1 MLNFILLFLKESA
14 QSSEP
19 FWLFSFLGRLH
30 PMLVHFPI
38 SLLIL
43 AALFELLSLRNFNS
57 KLRPSINLILTL
69 GAASAIF
76 SAAFGLLLAQNESLD
91 GDVLFLHQWAGI
103 TTSVLAIVLLILL
116 HQIQRKSQLKFILPY
131 RVVLLLSVIGVS
143 IAGHFGAS
151 MTHGETY
158 LTEVLP
164 GQNANYSSSDGNY
177 DLIAFQAD
185 TLSEAN
191 QLKLTNE
198 VRAIFAH
205 NCYKCHGSAKQKGE
219 LRLDEKA
226 FVFEGGESGKVII
239 PGNAKK
245 SDLYQRIT
253 LPKGHDDVM
262 PSKGKTLTG
271 KEIALIELWINK
283 GAIWPDGAL
292 QSSIFRVAELAPRN
306 PALPVKSEN
315 LSNPIDLWVNE
326 YFTKNEIPWAQPVD
340 DRTYL
345 RRIYLDIIGLIPSNV
360 DLTSFMAD
368 TRPNKREIWVQ
379 KLLESNDSYAQ
390 HWLTFWNDALRNDY
404 TGTGYITGG
413 RYNLTDWL
421 YKSLR
426 QNKPYNAFVK
436 ELLNPDDASKGFIAG
451 IQWRGTV
458 NASQRTEMQAAQ
470 NVGQVLLGLNLK
482 CASCHDSFVSDWKLE
497 DAYAFANIFSEK
509 PLEMNRCEIPMGKF
523 APTRL
528 LWPSLGEIDGTANRA
543 EKLKQLSEKMVQPA
557 NGRLY
562 RTIVNRVWKQMLGRG
577 VVEPV
582 DEMDNEPWS
591 QDLLDWL
598 AVDFVNKG
606 YDVKKLIYLI
616 STSKVYQMPS
626 QSFENSGLL
635 VDDAYKFKGTT
646 RKRMTAE
653 QFSDAVSQ
661 LFAPVFKVDQVKYEP
676 FELVAYLPAEK
687 KARASLVQN
696 NPFLTALGRP
706 NREVVSTS
714 RDSQGNLLQ
723 ALEMT
728 NGELL
733 NQTLKEG
740 AKNWKERYPDSN
752 TLISEMFNQALA
764 RNPSQKELAI
774 AKESLGTKPSI
785 ESIQDFMWSVVLLP
799 EFQIVY

>member
-1 MLNFILLFLKESA
+1 MLNFILLLLTESA
-14 QSSEP
+14 ESSEP
-19 FWLFSFLGRLH
+19 FWLFSFFGRLH

-38 SLLIL
+38 SLLLL
-43 AALFELLSLRNFNS
+43 AALFELLSFKNFHS
-57 KLRPSINLILTL
+57 KLRPSINLILIL
-69 GAASAIF
+69 GAASAIL
-76 SAAFGLLLAQNESLD
+76 SAAFGLLLTQNENLD
-91 GDVLFLHQWAGI
+91 GEVSFIHQWAGI
-103 TTSVLAIVLLILL
+103 STSVLSLVLLFLL
-116 HQIQRKSQLKFILPY
+116 HQILRKNEVKFILPY
-131 RVVLLLSVIGVS
+131 RIVLFLTAIGVS
-143 IAGHFGAS
+143 VAGHFGAS

-164 GQNANYSSSDGNY
+164 GQNTHLASTGNLLAY
-177 DLIAFQAD
+177 QND

-245 SDLYQRIT
+245 SDLYQRII

-262 PSKGKTLTG
+262 PSKGKTLT
-271 KEIALIELWINK
+271 KSEIGLIELWINK

-306 PALPVKSEN
+306 PALPVKSKN

-326 YFTKNEIPWAQPVD
+326 YFEKNEIKWGQPVD

-345 RRIYLDIIGLIPSNV
+345 KRIYLDIVGLIPSNA
-360 DLTSFMAD
+360 DLNEFIAD
-368 TRPNKREIWVQ
+368 SRPNKREIWVQ
-379 KLLESNDSYAQ
+379 KLLDRNDSYAQ

-404 TGTGYITGG
+404 SGTGYITGG

-426 QNKPYNAFVK
+426 QNKPYDVFVK
-436 ELLNPDDASKGFIAG
+436 ELLNPDDASKGFITG

-497 DAYAFANIFSEK
+497 DAYAFANIFSEE
-509 PLEMNRCEIPMGKF
+509 PLEINRCEVPMGKF

-528 LWPSLGEIDGTANRA
+528 LWPSLGEIDGEASRT

-577 VVEPV
+577 MVEPV

-598 AVDFVNKG
+598 AVDFVNRG
-606 YDVKKLIYLI
+606 YDIKKLIYLI

-626 QSFENSGLL
+626 QGFENSTLL
-635 VDDAYKFKGTT
+635 VDDAYKFKGMV

-653 QFSDAVSQ
+653 QFSDAISQ
-661 LFAPVFKVDQVKYEP
+661 LFAPVFKVDDVKYEP
-676 FELVAYLPAEK
+676 FELVAYLPEEK
-687 KARASLVQN
+687 QARASLVQN
-696 NPFLTALGRP
+696 NTFLTALGRP

-728 NGELL
+728 NGEQL
-733 NQTLKEG
+733 NEVLKEG
-740 AKNWKERYPDSN
+740 AKNWQAKYPETD
-752 TLISEMFNQALA
+752 TLISEMFKQALA
-764 RNPSQKELAI
+764 RNPNQKEREI
-774 AKESLGTKPSI
+774 AQASLGNKPTI

-799 EFQIVY
+799 EFQLVY

>member
-1 MLNFILLFLKESA
+1 MLSNIFLFNAEPL
-14 QSSEP
+14 SS
-19 FWLFSFLGRLH
+19 FWLFTFFGRLH

-38 SLLIL
+38 SLLTL
-43 AALFELLSLRNFNS
+43 AGLFELLSLRNFNS
-57 KLRPSINLILTL
+57 KLRPSISLLLIL
-69 GAASAIF
+69 GSASAVL
-76 SAAFGLLLAQNESLD
+76 SVVFGLLLAQNEKLD
-91 GDVLFLHQWAGI
+91 GDVLFIHQWAGI
-103 TTSVLAIVLLILL
+103 ITGILSFVLVFLQ
-116 HQIQRKSQLKFILPY
+116 HQIVKMNQTKFVLPY
-131 RVVLLLSVIGVS
+131 RIVLFISIIGVTV
-143 IAGHFGAS
+143 AGHFGAS
-151 MTHGETY
+151 MTHGENY

-164 GQNANYSSSDGNY
+164 SQNKNNSNSNGKMNLTD
-177 DLIAFQAD
+177 FQTD

-205 NCYKCHGSAKQKGE
+205 NCYKCHGSAKQKAE
-219 LRLDEKA
+219 LRLDEKD

-245 SDLYQRIT
+245 SDLYQRII

-262 PSKGKTLTG
+262 PSKGKTLTE

-283 GAIWPDGAL
+283 GAIWPEGAL

-306 PALPVKSEN
+306 PTLPTQTPTLK
-315 LSNPIDLWVNE
+315 NPIDLWVNE
-326 YFTKNEIPWAQPVD
+326 YFTKNKIEWSQPVD

-345 RRIYLDIIGLIPSNV
+345 RRIYLDIIGLIPSNK
-360 DLTSFMAD
+360 DLNDFMAD
-368 TRPNKREIWVQ
+368 TRPNKREIWTQ
-379 KLLESNDSYAQ
+379 KLLDKNDSYAQ
-390 HWLTFWNDALRNDY
+390 HWLSFWNDALRNDY

-426 QNKPYNAFVK
+426 QNKPYDVFVK
-436 ELLNPDDASKGFIAG
+436 ELLNPDEASKGFISG

-497 DAYAFANIFSEK
+497 DAYAFANIFSEE
-509 PLEMNRCEIPMGKF
+509 PLEINRCEVPMGKF

-577 VVEPV
+577 MVEPV

-591 QDLLDWL
+591 QDLLDWI

-606 YDVKKLIYLI
+606 YDIKKLIYLI
-616 STSKVYQMPS
+616 STSKIYQMPS
-626 QSFENSGLL
+626 QGYESSGLL
-635 VDDAYKFKGTT
+635 ADEAYQFKGMV

-661 LFAPVFKVDQVKYEP
+661 LFAPVFELEAVKYEP
-676 FELVAYLPAEK
+676 FELVAYLPEEK

-696 NPFLTALGRP
+696 NTFLTALGRP

-733 NQTLKEG
+733 NQTLKNG
-740 AKNWKERYPDSN
+740 AIKWKEKYPDSN
-752 TLISEMFNQALA
+752 ILISKMFTQALA
-764 RNPSQKELAI
+764 RNPSQKEIAI
-774 AKESLGTKPSI
+774 AKTALGSSPSI

-799 EFQIVY
+799 EFQLVY